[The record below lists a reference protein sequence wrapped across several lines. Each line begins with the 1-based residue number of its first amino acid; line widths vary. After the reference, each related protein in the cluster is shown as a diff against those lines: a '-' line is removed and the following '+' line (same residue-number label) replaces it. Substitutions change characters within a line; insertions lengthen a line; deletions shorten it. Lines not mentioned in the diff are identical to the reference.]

1 MIFYIIRLFTEP
13 PLIYIY
19 FFFFSTKSFFLKI
32 MKINCSAGPSFF
44 ETHSWCYSLSARME
58 ASKHATLENI
68 TNSLSSSELAPEPT
82 DSLAVAIRSNELL
95 SKIVQQ
101 MKVSVP
107 SFDDGME
114 ELAVELLNVSDT
126 STREENKLELLT
138 VFSII
143 KIINQI
149 ESLLPHISK
158 TETAHKIYI
167 VLLSLANLF
176 KYHFQLPVY
185 HNNYAFKNFGSLIA
199 CSQLN
204 VIDPFIKCMSAK
216 GSRLQEFNKSENLE
230 KTFTLICILHCFNE
244 HLFSFLKYSIVDG
257 TMGSRITESFGLE
270 TSPSTAKYL
279 TAIPSL
285 FGIMQR
291 YRMSLLLDE
300 STLSTD
306 YKGTNLLNI
315 IFYSSFHMSFL
326 HDLVKNLSKIGK
338 IFKDPLTKASMIE
351 LANEMYISSSFK
363 DYLTIYITSDLG
375 LFASIDSFV
384 GEENPDQQLRDIS
397 IFVLLHISSHFFLN
411 YNTFRVADKELLLYL
426 IEYNNPNYCSILG
439 VSSEDLQSNL
449 NINTLLPIF
458 ELIDQNIKLDYT
470 KERDFLKTLKLA
482 LITLELNLETED
494 GFMNLNSLL
503 VDVGCSKSIHALLA
517 VAQTLL
523 CITLNSINFNSN
535 MFNQIPKGLVGS
547 LGIEY
552 IPPVYR
558 SDMSFENN
566 IDLQSSNY
574 GSLYHTYQEFENY
587 PKVISDDSISLLEQ
601 SLLLLVSIKSRSLRF
616 LKKLN
621 AESNVLRLP
630 DLFSS
635 EVKDEFTLNQFKQGI
650 STRVGS
656 FKSNKAL
663 SYKLLNKSVTLE
675 LTANISLLILGEN
688 YKLPKLSFQK
698 VDNSISRLLNE
709 FTFDFMLTFLINYQ
723 EFGLLNFFKCIRDLC
738 HENLRMI
745 MPSAILLSKL
755 FQVKQDNKLDSSS
768 KTTDFSSS
776 IELIAEI
783 LYNSVIASNLLRQF
797 VELFDDG
804 QSKPFKSLNKFLK
817 AHPSTLKPSKIVKG
831 TTILDIDYYKQV
843 LY

>member
-1 MIFYIIRLFTEP
+1 
-13 PLIYIY
+13 
-19 FFFFSTKSFFLKI
+19 
-32 MKINCSAGPSFF
+32 
-44 ETHSWCYSLSARME
+44 
-58 ASKHATLENI
+58 
-68 TNSLSSSELAPEPT
+68 
-82 DSLAVAIRSNELL
+82 
-95 SKIVQQ
+95 
-101 MKVSVP
+101 
-107 SFDDGME
+107 
-114 ELAVELLNVSDT
+114 
-126 STREENKLELLT
+126 
-138 VFSII
+138 
-143 KIINQI
+143 
-149 ESLLPHISK
+149 
-158 TETAHKIYI
+158 
-167 VLLSLANLF
+167 
-176 KYHFQLPVY
+176 
-185 HNNYAFKNFGSLIA
+185 
-199 CSQLN
+199 
-204 VIDPFIKCMSAK
+204 
-216 GSRLQEFNKSENLE
+216 
-230 KTFTLICILHCFNE
+230 
-244 HLFSFLKYSIVDG
+244 
-257 TMGSRITESFGLE
+257 
-270 TSPSTAKYL
+270 
-279 TAIPSL
+279 
-285 FGIMQR
+285 
-291 YRMSLLLDE
+291 
-300 STLSTD
+300 
-306 YKGTNLLNI
+306 
-315 IFYSSFHMSFL
+315 
-326 HDLVKNLSKIGK
+326 
-338 IFKDPLTKASMIE
+338 
-351 LANEMYISSSFK
+351 
-363 DYLTIYITSDLG
+363 
-375 LFASIDSFV
+375 
-384 GEENPDQQLRDIS
+384 
-397 IFVLLHISSHFFLN
+397 
-411 YNTFRVADKELLLYL
+411 
-426 IEYNNPNYCSILG
+426 
-439 VSSEDLQSNL
+439 
-449 NINTLLPIF
+449 
-458 ELIDQNIKLDYT
+458 
-470 KERDFLKTLKLA
+470 
-482 LITLELNLETED
+482 
-494 GFMNLNSLL
+494 
-503 VDVGCSKSIHALLA
+503 
-517 VAQTLL
+517 
-523 CITLNSINFNSN
+523 

-601 SLLLLVSIKSRSLRF
+601 SLFLLVSIKSRSLRF

-768 KTTDFSSS
+768 KTPDFSSS